1 MPRGVNEPPRAGGTD
16 SGNVEGAV
24 LDVEGAARFLCI
36 NKRHVYRLVHEKRIR
51 FTKVGNRTRFFP
63 ADLLAFLEANVV
75 EPRGYH
81 GTELVKRPREN
92 AQKMHTAAKKRSQ
105 RRPKLDRLSAP

>member
-1 MPRGVNEPPRAGGTD
+1 MPVASGERA
-16 SGNVEGAV
+16 EGAV
-24 LDVEGAARFLCI
+24 LDVEGAARFLCTS
-36 NKRHVYRLVHEKRIR
+36 KRHIYRLVHEKRIR

-75 EPRGYH
+75 EPLGRQR
-81 GTELVKRPREN
+81 TALVKPTEKC
-92 AQKMHTAAKKRSQ
+92 AQKMHRTAQNRGQ